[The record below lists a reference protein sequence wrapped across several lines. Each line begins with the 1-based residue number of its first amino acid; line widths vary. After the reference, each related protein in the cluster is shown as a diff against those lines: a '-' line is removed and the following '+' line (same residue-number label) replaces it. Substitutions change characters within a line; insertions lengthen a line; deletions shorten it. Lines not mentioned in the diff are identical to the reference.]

1 MPFTVEEFRDLV
13 QLLEARPEWRA
24 ELRRLILTEELLTLP
39 QIVQQ
44 LTQRVNSLV
53 EQMIS
58 LTQRVESLT
67 EQMISLTQRVDSLT
81 QRVDSLTEQMIS
93 LTQRVDSL
101 TQRVDSLTEQMISL
115 TQRVDSLTQRVDSL
129 TEQMISLTQR
139 VDSLTQRV
147 DSLTEQMISLTQRV
161 DSLTE
166 QMSSLTQRVDLLTEQ
181 MISLTQQVS
190 ELTQQVRALVEWQ
203 RGEAGRREGERYE
216 RSVIKRAPMFFS
228 GGAGGATDDAR
239 VQERLSKWLRSIL
252 DSDRFLEPDEDPT
265 LSDLIWW
272 KGEQVVVVEASL
284 KVNGDDVMRAV
295 KRAKT
300 LQSAGVNAT
309 PVVIGE
315 DWANLEARELA
326 KEKGVWWMV
335 GGIPSEGFISF
346 RRLSPEL
353 EGA

>member
-161 DSLTE
+161 DS
-166 QMSSLTQRVDLLTEQ
+166 LTEQ